1 MTPAT
6 PDPSEVTRAELVEE
20 LASMVNRVIRLGRA
34 DARAA
39 LCLVEAADMDDALED
54 LDAAARTL
62 RRHLST

>member
-39 LCLVEAADMDDALED
+39 LSP
-54 LDAAARTL
+54 
-62 RRHLST
+62 RRGSRYE